1 MGSNGKPLQDLDNST
16 VMEDGRKK
24 LNTIFHYQVRVSNGS
39 SSEVLVTMFA
49 NACVPFSRSR
59 KEHRSP

>member
-1 MGSNGKPLQDLDNST
+1 
-16 VMEDGRKK
+16 MEDGRKK

-39 SSEVLVTMFA
+39 SSEVLVTTFA